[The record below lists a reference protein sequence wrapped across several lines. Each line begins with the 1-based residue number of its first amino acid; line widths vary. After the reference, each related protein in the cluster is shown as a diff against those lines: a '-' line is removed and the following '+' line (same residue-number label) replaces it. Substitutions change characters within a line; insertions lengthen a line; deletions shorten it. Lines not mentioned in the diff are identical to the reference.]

1 MHYARVSLKL
11 PQIAHAIMKH
21 SLRLSATMGL
31 VAWLSIVG
39 CESNPSQSNQSAS
52 TMTEGRT
59 ITPRNEPT
67 RVQADNAYAAGD
79 DARALAL
86 YLPIAHVGDAAV
98 QARVAYLYKRNRGVP
113 VNDAESCNWYEKA
126 ATHNVQDGTSA
137 VNLGICFENG
147 SGRAKSMTEAVRW
160 YRMSAE
166 RNNPFGMY
174 NLGLALEFGAGAKQ
188 DFAQAAHW
196 FQRAIDGKLPTGDS
210 VDARRH
216 LKRSLNHVG
225 ASRGE
230 PQALYDLAIDLF
242 SGHAPEDKDM
252 KRAMSAMRD
261 AATKGA
267 LPDAWFIYG
276 SWVHMGIGGVVSD
289 LAQAATWIKKA
300 ADIGHEDASLRYAN
314 ILLCGI
320 GTRKDQAAA
329 ERSLQQMINAGK
341 WRAMSE
347 LSAWH
352 ARGDCG
358 FRKDE
363 ALSKSLRA
371 RADAAQR
378 SAVK

>member
-1 MHYARVSLKL
+1 MN
-11 PQIAHAIMKH
+11 H
-21 SLRLSATMGL
+21 SLRLSTAM
-31 VAWLSIVG
+31 VFIASLSIVG
-39 CESNPSQSNQSAS
+39 CESNPSRINQNTSM
-52 TMTEGRT
+52 TTEGRT
-59 ITPRNEPT
+59 ITPRSEPA
-67 RVQADNAYAAGD
+67 RAQADSAYASGD
-79 DARALAL
+79 DAGALAL
-86 YLPIAHVGDAAV
+86 YLPIAQAGDAAI

-113 VNDAESCNWYEKA
+113 VNESESCNWYEKA
-126 ATHNVQDGTSA
+126 ATGNVQDGTSA

-147 SGRAKSMTEAVRW
+147 SGRAKSMTDAVRW
-160 YRMSAE
+160 YRTSAE

-174 NLGLALEFGAGAKQ
+174 NLGLAIEYGAGVKQ
-188 DFAQAAHW
+188 DYAQAAHW
-196 FQRAIDGKLPTGDS
+196 FQRAIDAKLPASDS

-225 ASRGE
+225 AARGD

-242 SGHAPEDKDM
+242 SGHAPEVKDT

-261 AATKGA
+261 AAMKGA
-267 LPDAWFIYG
+267 LPDAWFVYG
-276 SWVHMGIGGVVSD
+276 SWVHMGIGGVASD

-300 ADIGHEDASLRYAN
+300 ADTGHEDAGLRYAN

-329 ERSLQQMINAGK
+329 ERQLQQMINAGK

-347 LSAWH
+347 LSEWH

-363 ALSKSLRA
+363 ALSKTLRV

-378 SAVK
+378 SAVR